1 MDDLFLTFA
10 HHNAGR
16 RRYTVIQDTCHP
28 LTGPSDPAILPPL
41 GHHSTVHHPVGQH
54 EFHGLRRKIRIV
66 LANQIGNHQF
76 PVEIIT
82 HFVPNT
88 IISNTNVVTARATT
102 MTTANL
108 MQFPSVPVFP
118 LPCGGWYG
126 ASHPT
131 PLGAWP

>member
-88 IISNTNVVTARATT
+88 IISITNVVTARATNKRET
-102 MTTANL
+102 L
-108 MQFPSVPVFP
+108 MPVPSVP
-118 LPCGGWYG
+118 LPRSPFGEWCGPCQ
-126 ASHPT
+126 PT